1 MLSICAWRLHSS
13 LTPSTRRKTKQRE
26 CWKEGV
32 LAVVF
37 CSLIREYTVNLPT
50 SLFFSLVSSGLLAGH
65 PRRDLREVNSWRT
78 VLESLVIGPPAVYNF
93 PAITHGPAKRK
104 SFVTAGKTW
113 PRLKRKHSGQGP
125 SDNTIFLSS

>member
-1 MLSICAWRLHSS
+1 M
-13 LTPSTRRKTKQRE
+13 
-26 CWKEGV
+26 
-32 LAVVF
+32 
-37 CSLIREYTVNLPT
+37 
-50 SLFFSLVSSGLLAGH
+50 AGH